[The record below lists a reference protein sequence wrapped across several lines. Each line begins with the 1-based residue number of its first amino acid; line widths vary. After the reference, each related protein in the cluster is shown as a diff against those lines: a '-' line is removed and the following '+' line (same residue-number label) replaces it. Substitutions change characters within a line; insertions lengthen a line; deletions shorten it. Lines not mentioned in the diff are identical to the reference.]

1 MTIFLIYM
9 CQLLTLM
16 AFHTTL
22 CEGKCVWH
30 KREEV
35 NKKTNKVVSLPLP
48 PQQTPV
54 HLLLCM
60 SLYPWQVHMSLT
72 PTPQP
77 EQNSQ
82 AAGPSQP
89 PTQPTAITPIFL
101 PSLESSE
108 VGVPQNKGPSLMGL
122 SPYCPWHTEVY
133 LGLWK
138 EPYSAHSLRLY
149 LMSLLKACTKTVKY
163 KH

>member
-108 VGVPQNKGPSLMGL
+108 GGGPPKQRALPDGVIPLLSLTHWGL
-122 SPYCPWHTEVY
+122 S
-133 LGLWK
+133 G
-138 EPYSAHSLRLY
+138 
-149 LMSLLKACTKTVKY
+149 TVKGTVLSPFTAAVLNELVEGLY
-163 KH
+163 